1 MNLLK
6 ISLLS
11 LVIILTGCSEKV
23 SELDKKKAE
32 LKSLKQQFTEVKY
45 QIANLQEELSS
56 LDTVADGGVPVSIL
70 TLELSSFSHFV
81 EQPGIVS
88 SKENVLV
95 SAEMPGVVKQIL
107 VKEGSWV
114 TKGQAILQLDASVL
128 SSQVEDLKATVEL
141 SKTTFDRQTN
151 LWNQGIGSEIQF
163 LQSKN
168 QYASMRNKLDAAEA
182 QLDKLEISA
191 PINGRLDEIYINAG
205 EYANPGMPILRLVN
219 SKKLQIEADVAER
232 YANKINSKD
241 IVSIKFNS
249 LDIEQEAPVTF
260 IGQVI
265 NPENRTFKLKI
276 DLQNESGFIKP
287 NAVASLKIKDFYSDN
302 AITLPSKVIKK
313 DMRGNFVFVVS
324 GINAQKKYIETGLS
338 YNKLT
343 HVLSGLEVGDQII
356 INGFNEVS
364 NGSTIDIK

>member
-1 MNLLK
+1 
-6 ISLLS
+6 
-11 LVIILTGCSEKV
+11 
-23 SELDKKKAE
+23 
-32 LKSLKQQFTEVKY
+32 
-45 QIANLQEELSS
+45 
-56 LDTVADGGVPVSIL
+56 
-70 TLELSSFSHFV
+70 
-81 EQPGIVS
+81 
-88 SKENVLV
+88 
-95 SAEMPGVVKQIL
+95 
-107 VKEGSWV
+107 
-114 TKGQAILQLDASVL
+114 
-128 SSQVEDLKATVEL
+128 
-141 SKTTFDRQTN
+141 
-151 LWNQGIGSEIQF
+151 
-163 LQSKN
+163 
-168 QYASMRNKLDAAEA
+168 MRNKLDAAEA

-338 YNKLT
+338 YNKFT

>member
-32 LKSLKQQFTEVKY
+32 LKSLKQQFTEMKS
-45 QIANLQEELSS
+45 QIANLQSEISS
-56 LDTVADGGVPVSIL
+56 LDTVADGGVPVSVTTI
-70 TLELSSFSHFV
+70 ELSSFSHFV

-95 SAEMPGVVKQIL
+95 SAEMSGVVKQIL
-107 VKEGSWV
+107 VKEGAWV
-114 TKGQAILQLDASVL
+114 SKGQAILQLDASVL
-128 SSQVEDLKATVEL
+128 SSQVEELKASVEL
-141 SKTTFDRQTN
+141 SKTTFDRQRN
-151 LWNQGIGSEIQF
+151 LWDQGIGSEIQY

-168 QYASMRNKLDAAEA
+168 QYSSMQNKLDALEA

-191 PINGRLDEIYINAG
+191 PISGRLDEVYINAG

-260 IGQVI
+260 IGQII

>member
-11 LVIILTGCSEKV
+11 LAIILSSCTEKL
-23 SELDKKKAE
+23 SDLDKKKAD
-32 LKSLKQQFTEVKY
+32 LKSLKQQFTQLK
-45 QIANLQEELSS
+45 IKIDNLQNELSS
-56 LDTVADGGVPVSIL
+56 LDTVAEGGVPVSVSRVEL
-70 TLELSSFSHFV
+70 TSFSHYV

-95 SAEMPGVVKQIL
+95 SAEMSGVVKQIL

-114 TKGQAILQLDASVL
+114 SKGQAILQLDAAVL
-128 SSQVEDLKATVEL
+128 SSQVEELRASVEL
-141 SKTTFDRQTN
+141 FKTQFDRQAN
-151 LWNQGIGSEIQF
+151 LWNQGIGSEIQY

-168 QYASMRNKLDAAEA
+168 QYSSMQNKFEAAEA
-182 QLDKLEISA
+182 QLDKLEITA
-191 PINGRLDEIYINAG
+191 PINGRLDEIYVNAG
-205 EYANPGMPILRLVN
+205 EYASPGMPILRLVN

-232 YANKINSKD
+232 YANKINSND
-241 IVSIKFNS
+241 IVSIRFNS

-276 DLQNESGFIKP
+276 DLKNESGFIKP
-287 NAVASLKIKDFYSDN
+287 NAVASLKVKDFYSDS

-313 DMRGNFVFVVS
+313 DMRGNFVFAAN
-324 GINAQKKYIETGLS
+324 GINAQKKYIVTGLS
-338 YNKLT
+338 YNEST
-343 HVLSGLEVGDQII
+343 HVLSGLEVDDQII

>member
-1 MNLLK
+1 MKLLK

-11 LVIILTGCSEKV
+11 LLIILTGCSEKV

-32 LKSLKQQFTEVKY
+32 LKTLKQQFSEVKSK
-45 QIANLQEELSS
+45 IDILQKELSD
-56 LDTVADGGVPVSIL
+56 LDTITQGGIAVSVL
-70 TLELSSFSHFV
+70 KVELGSFSHFI

-95 SAEMPGVVKQIL
+95 SAETPGVVKQIL
-107 VKEGSWV
+107 VQEGSWV
-114 TKGQAILQLDASVL
+114 SKGQAILQLDATVL
-128 SSQVEDLKATVEL
+128 ASQVEELRATVEL
-141 SKTTFDRQTN
+141 YKTTYDRQAN
-151 LWNQGIGSEIQF
+151 LWNQGIGSEIQY

-168 QYASMRNKLDAAEA
+168 QYTSMQNKLEAAEG

-191 PINGRLDEIYINAG
+191 PISGRLDEIYINSG

-219 SKKLQIEADVAER
+219 SKKLQVEADVAER
-232 YANKINSKD
+232 YANKINSSD
-241 IVSIKFNS
+241 VVNIKFNS

-276 DLQNESGFIKP
+276 DLKNESGYIKP
-287 NAVASLKIKDFYSDN
+287 NAVASLKIKDFYAES
-302 AITLPSKVIKK
+302 AIKLPSKVIKK

-324 GINAQKKYIETGLS
+324 GTSALKKYIETGLS
-338 YNKLT
+338 YNKFT
-343 HVLSGLEVGDQII
+343 HVLSGLEVGEQVI